1 VGCITQGPD
10 REMWCF
16 CRGGG
21 SLAPAK
27 NPKGTGSPKKCW
39 STKKIRHE
47 PKKRPSICARNGRI
61 NYAIDGGNEDGG
73 GDERAAQTTPPNGEL
88 MFPTK

>member
-27 NPKGTGSPKKCW
+27 NPKGTGSPKKFCGAQRKFDTSRKSGHQSVPAMGESITR
-39 STKKIRHE
+39 STVETKT
-47 PKKRPSICARNGRI
+47 
-61 NYAIDGGNEDGG
+61 
-73 GDERAAQTTPPNGEL
+73 AAGMSAPHKQPRQTES
-88 MFPTK
+88 

>member
-1 VGCITQGPD
+1 VVFLP
-10 REMWCF
+10 
-16 CRGGG
+16 RGRLVSAG
-21 SLAPAK
+21 
-27 NPKGTGSPKKCW
+27 KKSERNRIAEKMLW